1 MSSYKII
8 EHEYDVVVLEA
19 NFVEAANSVVYI
31 TSTSLDDFSGPGMS
45 HVEFDLVDTPSDC
58 EE

>member
-1 MSSYKII
+1 MCIRDSII
-8 EHEYDVVVLEA
+8 LEA

-31 TSTSLDDFSGPGMS
+31 TSTSLDDFSGTGRD
-45 HVEFDLVDTPSDC
+45 HVEFDLVDTPSVC